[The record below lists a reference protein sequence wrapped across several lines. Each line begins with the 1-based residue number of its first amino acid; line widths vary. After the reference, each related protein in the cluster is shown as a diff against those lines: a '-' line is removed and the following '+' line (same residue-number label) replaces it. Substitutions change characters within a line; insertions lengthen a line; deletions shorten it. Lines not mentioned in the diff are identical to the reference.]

1 MTHLHKV
8 EIIDDDDI
16 FLTPTKGVSYFWFY
30 IDIKAITSNPY
41 LALTILLHY
50 YKFYFYLK
58 NPFQIWD
65 KYI

>member
-30 IDIKAITSNPY
+30 IDIKAITFNPY

-50 YKFYFYLK
+50 LNFYFCLK
-58 NPFQIWD
+58 KHFKI
-65 KYI
+65 